1 MRAAGSAAGS
11 SSSGAAAQAALSA
24 EAVRPAFLSAGG
36 LYSRTVRPYMYS
48 CRYPPVMYELAH
60 VSYPAVLESYPY
72 RGYDRSNRRLP
83 AAPPSREGRQQQQP
97 QPAAG
102 SRSGR
107 EHAPPVAS

>member
-1 MRAAGSAAGS
+1 MYGT
-11 SSSGAAAQAALSA
+11 
-24 EAVRPAFLSAGG
+24 
-36 LYSRTVRPYMYS
+36 SRMCRTRPYLAS
-48 CRYPPVMYELAH
+48 ENLATSSRYEYLVL
-60 VSYPAVLESYPY
+60 VLESY
-72 RGYDRSNRRLP
+72 RVGYDRSNRRLP